1 LGENACR
8 DKRASLFC
16 KSIICTNEKSFMTQ
30 APECQQHAVIF
41 KISDRLTFTATGNF
55 KLSGANVKKFIFV
68 IDEWAK

>member
-1 LGENACR
+1 
-8 DKRASLFC
+8 
-16 KSIICTNEKSFMTQ
+16 MTQ

-55 KLSGANVKKFIFV
+55 KLSGANVKKIIFV